1 MKPSANGYS
10 SCDKSG
16 VDWVSARQRQCEVSE
31 TGWEVGQMV
40 GVYRVT
46 ESAQVSDG

>member
-1 MKPSANGYS
+1 MDTAAATSRVSIGCRRDSAS
-10 SCDKSG
+10 
-16 VDWVSARQRQCEVSE
+16 VSE